1 MKKICIIGNNL
12 TSLYSALKYNE
23 NNNIYID
30 IYDKNNNIKYIET
43 IDNYT
48 YSLFNDNHKAYI
60 NLLKKFDIKYSK
72 IDIKYNDKIY
82 TYLNNV
88 IEKGKLIPNNISN
101 SYSFIE
107 LCKIFLNDYEY
118 NIINTHVNNN
128 NILNYINSNDFINI
142 FTNDLGKKLNYY
154 YLNEEN
160 VNLLVSKLNILLSKN
175 KNINFIYNKKIKK
188 ITFNNGDNTFYI
200 NDSNIKYNYIIST
213 ISKQNLID
221 LNIWNSN
228 QIRDLNSVINI
239 NSYNIKEV
247 IDIIIKLD
255 KSVVN
260 NNNEYVTK
268 ELLLNNLQFIY
279 PQIKNKNKKIALW
292 KTYYN
297 IADNNNIQGKIM
309 FREKIKFLYNNRFF
323 ICNLGY
329 SSNNIFIN
337 YLLDSIDKTNFVRKK
352 K

>member
-1 MKKICIIGNNL
+1 MKKISICVPVL
-12 TSLYSALKYNE
+12 NE
-23 NNNIYID
+23 EDNI
-30 IYDKNNNIKYIET
+30 EA
-43 IDNYT
+43 
-48 YSLFNDNHKAYI
+48 AYVAI
-60 NLLKKFDIKYSK
+60 RN
-72 IDIKYNDKIY
+72 
-82 TYLNNV
+82 
-88 IEKGKLIPNNISN
+88 
-101 SYSFIE
+101 
-107 LCKIFLNDYEY
+107 IFLND
-118 NIINTHVNNN
+118 
-128 NILNYINSNDFINI
+128 LNDYKFEII
-142 FTNDLGKKLNYY
+142 FTDNH
-154 YLNEEN
+154 
-160 VNLLVSKLNILLSKN
+160 S
-175 KNINFIYNKKIKK
+175 
-188 ITFNNGDNTFYI
+188 TDNTEEI
-200 NDSNIKYNYIIST
+200 ITKICNNDSNIKYNYIIST